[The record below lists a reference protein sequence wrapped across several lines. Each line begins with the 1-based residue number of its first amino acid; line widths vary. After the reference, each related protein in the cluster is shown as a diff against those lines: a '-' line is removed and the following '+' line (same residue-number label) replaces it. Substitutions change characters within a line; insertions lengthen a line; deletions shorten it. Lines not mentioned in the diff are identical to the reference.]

1 MASHL
6 DKDDY
11 IYDVDNLTELM
22 ASMGTEL
29 PESTGARPKKAKSK
43 KTSLRSAGKSE
54 ARNSKKDPPPASSP
68 ETLLEI
74 EKLKNDNL
82 KLELEITRAQLEMAK
97 LKGATPESP
106 QTPKVVEQPLSLQAA
121 LTSTPATSTAPFRV
135 IPTLEQLREKMKPG
149 STLPNNYVFSSKG
162 TILYDSLELPDFVNG
177 FLEFQKQQSDLSKPA
192 LMTHLQLL
200 MERASTY
207 TWSSVRSF
215 HLAIATAIEQN
226 RLSWSNSDAI
236 REKSQTFFTH
246 QDLRTASQAR
256 PSGTPRQQ
264 SQAGPQTPFQRSL
277 NRSDRAQKE
286 SYCRDWNYTAKSVVV
301 PLRLQH
307 MPPTTDV
314 VYATRWNIL
323 CCIVQNA
330 NFPSP
335 QSRQLALW
343 IPVETDISRKL
354 VSLT

>member
-1 MASHL
+1 
-6 DKDDY
+6 
-11 IYDVDNLTELM
+11 
-22 ASMGTEL
+22 
-29 PESTGARPKKAKSK
+29 
-43 KTSLRSAGKSE
+43 
-54 ARNSKKDPPPASSP
+54 
-68 ETLLEI
+68 
-74 EKLKNDNL
+74 
-82 KLELEITRAQLEMAK
+82 
-97 LKGATPESP
+97 
-106 QTPKVVEQPLSLQAA
+106 
-121 LTSTPATSTAPFRV
+121 
-135 IPTLEQLREKMKPG
+135 MKPG

-286 SYCRDWNYTAKSVVV
+286 SYCRDWNYTAKCSCSATA
-301 PLRLQH
+301 
-307 MPPTTDV
+307 TT
-314 VYATRWNIL
+314 YATNHF
-323 CCIVQNA
+323 
-330 NFPSP
+330 NF
-335 QSRQLALW
+335 
-343 IPVETDISRKL
+343 RKRDCK
-354 VSLT
+354 VGKS

>member
-43 KTSLRSAGKSE
+43 KTSTRSAGKSE

-82 KLELEITRAQLEMAK
+82 KLELEITKAQLEMAK

-286 SYCRDWNYTAKSVVV
+286 SYCRDWNYTAKCSCSATA
-301 PLRLQH
+301 
-307 MPPTTDV
+307 TT
-314 VYATRWNIL
+314 YATNHRCRVCDSVEHPML
-323 CCIVQNA
+323 HCA
-330 NFPSP
+330 KRKFPIPTVTTISSVDS
-335 QSRQLALW
+335 SR
-343 IPVETDISRKL
+343 D
-354 VSLT
+354 

>member
-1 MASHL
+1 
-6 DKDDY
+6 
-11 IYDVDNLTELM
+11 M
-22 ASMGTEL
+22 ASMGIDL

-43 KTSLRSAGKSE
+43 KTSTRSAGKSE

-121 LTSTPATSTAPFRV
+121 LTSTPATST
-135 IPTLEQLREKMKPG
+135 
-149 STLPNNYVFSSKG
+149 
-162 TILYDSLELPDFVNG
+162 
-177 FLEFQKQQSDLSKPA
+177 QKQQSDLSKPA
-192 LMTHLQLL
+192 LTTHLQLL

-207 TWSSVRSF
+207 TWLSVHSF

-256 PSGTPRQQ
+256 LSGTSRQQ

-286 SYCRDWNYTAKSVVV
+286 SYCRDWNYTAKCSCSATYGYNICHQ
-301 PLRLQH
+301 PPMSCMRLGG
-307 MPPTTDV
+307 TS
-314 VYATRWNIL
+314 YAAL
-323 CCIVQNA
+323 CKTQISH
-330 NFPSP
+330 PHSH
-335 QSRQLALW
+335 
-343 IPVETDISRKL
+343 DI
-354 VSLT
+354 